1 MSQELP
7 THGFKWISNAEIFST
22 TKIAKLANNKKNGYL
37 LEVDVDYPRDLHDK
51 HNDLPFLVEK
61 MTLGKVQKLVPN
73 LFKKRKYIVHIR
85 ALDQALKHGLVLKKL
100 YRVIQF
106 NHSAWLKPYIDLN
119 TRLRTAANNEFEKDF
134 FKLMNNSVFGKT
146 MENIRNHKNMKLVT
160 NEKKYLK
167 YVMKPN
173 FKDSI
178 RFSDHLMGVEM
189 GKTEILFNKPV
200 YLGQAILDLSKIIMY
215 EFHYDYMI
223 PKYGSKLN
231 LCYMDTDSF
240 VYHIKTHDFYKDIA
254 DNVEA
259 RFDTSNYSKAD
270 NRPLPLGKNKKIIG
284 LMKDELCGK
293 IMTEFV
299 ALRAK
304 LYAYRKLDK
313 TEDKRCKGIKKCVVK
328 KSITFDDYKQCLDD
342 GKKLYREQLLFQNK
356 KHVIYTSKVN
366 KIALSRDDDK
376 RLIQKDNISTLAR
389 GYKR

>member
-1 MSQELP
+1 
-7 THGFKWISNAEIFST
+7 
-22 TKIAKLANNKKNGYL
+22 
-37 LEVDVDYPRDLHDK
+37 
-51 HNDLPFLVEK
+51 
-61 MTLGKVQKLVPN
+61 
-73 LFKKRKYIVHIR
+73 
-85 ALDQALKHGLVLKKL
+85 
-100 YRVIQF
+100 
-106 NHSAWLKPYIDLN
+106 
-119 TRLRTAANNEFEKDF
+119 
-134 FKLMNNSVFGKT
+134 
-146 MENIRNHKNMKLVT
+146 MKLVT

-223 PKYGSKLN
+223 PKYGSKLK

-270 NRPLPLGKNKKIIG
+270 NRPLPLGKNNKIIG

-313 TEDKRCKGIKKCVVK
+313 TEDKRCKGIKKMCCK
-328 KSITFDDYKQCLDD
+328 
-342 GKKLYREQLLFQNK
+342 E
-356 KHVIYTSKVN
+356 KH
-366 KIALSRDDDK
+366 
-376 RLIQKDNISTLAR
+376 NI
-389 GYKR
+389 